1 MIWITRVN
9 LLNVWNEKKN
19 IWMVSDDFI
28 YGTQLSA
35 SGTFPSSVRTNGM
48 WILFWIHFKEL
59 SWIYI
64 KKKKKSSDA
73 NKFNFTN
80 VFEHYV
86 RASPLYLD
94 MGINPFN
101 KGRHRETIKSSQL
114 GVICVTL
121 DCTSNHLSNETQTH
135 TQMWDKSTGSGTRK
149 RSLLCRS
156 SRR

>member
-1 MIWITRVN
+1 M
-9 LLNVWNEKKN
+9 
-19 IWMVSDDFI
+19 
-28 YGTQLSA
+28 
-35 SGTFPSSVRTNGM
+35 
-48 WILFWIHFKEL
+48 ILFMRHSYQRVEHFPAQFEQMECE
-59 SWIYI
+59 SCSGYI
-64 KKKKKSSDA
+64 LKNLVEYILKKKKKSSDA

-86 RASPLYLD
+86 GASPLYSD